1 MRKRF
6 RSRLLALIWPA
17 LLFLL
22 SGCTDMVRDVLDAT
36 HAKLQELQELAGA
49 VNWDLHILDLIV
61 KELDDGHTIL
71 PETYRLTEDG
81 YEVSFRDGRTIVIPF
96 GKDGVDGRQFIP
108 VGVQDD
114 EDGLYYWKVD
124 GEWLLDADGHRI
136 RAGATDGFV
145 PQFKVEDGFWKI
157 SIDGGVTYSELASCE
172 EMDGMGVFR
181 QVEQTPFGKVI
192 LTLWDGETI
201 ELSSRFP
208 FKMSFERAVRDTL
221 LIAAGEVLPIPYKVN
236 LEGETDQPVLV
247 TSGTDGV
254 YLSRVEAEDDTTGV
268 VKVQA
273 PAVYADGY
281 ILLSA
286 SCGGYSALKMI
297 TFRPREV
304 TPAESFVTVRLGSG
318 EEPQVLSYAANFEY
332 VVKTSQDGSWLE
344 VVPDPETGVLAFTP
358 QPNTDTGSKVRS
370 CVVTVSPKDNPDYVI
385 TTFQVFQ
392 APNSVSVQ
400 LAEGSPCTFDPE
412 TKILSAPAEGGE
424 ATLWLTFSSALS
436 VSVPETA
443 DWLQAE
449 ITEEDGF
456 WRMKVQV
463 AAAEGAGREATLLVT
478 LQTGA
483 VPIGEIKV
491 VQAGEP
497 AGN

>member
-6 RSRLLALIWPA
+6 RSGLLALVLPV
-17 LLFLL
+17 FLSVF
-22 SGCTDMVRDVLDAT
+22 SGCTEQVRPELDET
-36 HAKLQELQELAGA
+36 HAKLQALQELAGA

-81 YEVSFRDGRTIVIPF
+81 YEVSFRDGKTIVIPF

-124 GEWLLDADGHRI
+124 GEWLLDADGNRI
-136 RAGATDGFV
+136 RAGAQDGFV
-145 PQFKVEDGFWKI
+145 PQFKVEDGFWMI

-172 EMDGMGVFR
+172 ELDGMGVFR

-201 ELSSRFP
+201 ELSSQFP
-208 FKMSFERAVRDTL
+208 FRMSFEGAVRDTM
-221 LIAAGEVLPIPYKVN
+221 LIAAGEMLPIPYKVN
-236 LEGETDQPVLV
+236 LEGETNQPVLV
-247 TSGTDGV
+247 TSGTDGI
-254 YLSRVEAEDDTTGV
+254 YLSCVEAENDTTGV

-273 PAVYADGY
+273 PATYADGY

-286 SCGGYSALKMI
+286 NCGGYSALKMI
-297 TFRPREV
+297 TFRPREI
-304 TPAESFVTVRLGSG
+304 TPAASFVPVRLGSG
-318 EEPQVLSYAANFEY
+318 EEPKVLPYKANFEY

-344 VVPDPETGVLAFTP
+344 VVSDPETGELTFKP
-358 QPNTDTGSKVRS
+358 QPNTGSKVRS
-370 CVVTVSPKDNPDYVI
+370 CEVMVSPKDNPDYVI

-392 APNSVSVQ
+392 ATNSKSDVQ
-400 LAEGSPCTFDPE
+400 LEDGGPFTFD
-412 TKILSAPAEGGE
+412 TVTNTLFAPAEGGE
-424 ATLWLTFSSALS
+424 ATLWLTFSLPLS

-449 ITEEDGF
+449 MTEEDGF

-463 AAAEGAGREATLLVT
+463 APVEGVDREVDLDVF
-478 LQTGA
+478 LQTGG
-483 VPIGEIKV
+483 ISIYTIKV
-491 VQAGEP
+491 IQAGEP
-497 AGN
+497 AGI

>member
-6 RSRLLALIWPA
+6 RSGLLALVLPV
-17 LLFLL
+17 FLSVF
-22 SGCTDMVRDVLDAT
+22 SGCTEQVRPELDET
-36 HAKLQELQELAGA
+36 HAKLQALQELAGA

-81 YEVSFRDGRTIVIPF
+81 YEVSFQDGKTIVIPF
-96 GKDGVDGRQFIP
+96 GKDGMDGRQFIP

-124 GEWLLDADGHRI
+124 GEWLLDADGNRI
-136 RAGATDGFV
+136 RAGAQDGFV
-145 PQFKVEDGFWKI
+145 PQFKVEDGFWMI

-208 FKMSFERAVRDTL
+208 FRMSFEGAVRDTM
-221 LIAAGEVLPIPYKVN
+221 LIAAGEMLPIPYKVN

-247 TSGTDGV
+247 TSGTDGI
-254 YLSRVEAEDDTTGV
+254 YLSCVEAENDTTGV

-273 PAVYADGY
+273 PAAYADGY

-286 SCGGYSALKMI
+286 NCGGYSALKMI
-297 TFRPREV
+297 TFRPREI
-304 TPAESFVTVRLGSG
+304 TPAASFVPVRLGSG
-318 EEPQVLSYAANFEY
+318 EEPKVLPYKANFEY

-344 VVPDPETGVLAFTP
+344 VVSDPETGELTFKP
-358 QPNTDTGSKVRS
+358 QPNTGDEVRI
-370 CVVTVSPKDNPDYVI
+370 CEVTVSPQDNPDYVC
-385 TTFQVFQ
+385 TTFRVIQ
-392 APNSVSVQ
+392 ATDSFTIQ
-400 LAEGSPCTFDPE
+400 LQEDSPFTFDPE
-412 TKILSAPAEGGE
+412 TKTLSAPAEGGDGD
-424 ATLWLTFSSALS
+424 LWITFPSALT
-436 VSVPETA
+436 VTVPETA
-443 DWLQAE
+443 DWIQTAL
-449 ITEEDGF
+449 TDVDGF
-456 WRMKVQV
+456 RRLQV
-463 AAAEGAGREATLLVT
+463 HLDPVDSDAGRECTLILR
-478 LQTGA
+478 LQAGA

-491 VQAGEP
+491 VQAG
-497 AGN
+497 ASSGN

>member
-6 RSRLLALIWPA
+6 RSGLLALVLPV
-17 LLFLL
+17 FLSVF
-22 SGCTDMVRDVLDAT
+22 SGCTEQVRPELDET
-36 HAKLQELQELAGA
+36 HAKLQALQELADA

-81 YEVSFRDGRTIVIPF
+81 YEVSFQDGKTIVIPF

-124 GEWLLDADGHRI
+124 GEWLLDADGNRI
-136 RAGATDGFV
+136 RAGAQDGFV
-145 PQFKVEDGFWKI
+145 PQFKVEDGFWMI
-157 SIDGGVTYSELASCE
+157 SVDGGVTYSELASCE

-192 LTLWDGETI
+192 LTLWDGGTL
-201 ELSSRFP
+201 ELSSHFP
-208 FKMSFERAVRDTL
+208 FRMSFEGAVRDTM
-221 LIAAGEVLPIPYKVN
+221 LIAAGEMLPIPYKVN

-247 TSGTDGV
+247 TSGTDGI
-254 YLSRVEAEDDTTGV
+254 YLSRVEAENDTTGV
-268 VKVQA
+268 VMVQA
-273 PAVYADGY
+273 PAAYADGY

-286 SCGGYSALKMI
+286 NCGGYSALKMI
-297 TFRPREV
+297 TFRPREI
-304 TPAESFVTVRLGSG
+304 TPAASFVPVRLGSG
-318 EEPQVLSYAANFEY
+318 EDPKVLPYKANFEY

-344 VVPDPETGVLAFTP
+344 VVSDPETGELTFKP
-358 QPNTDTGSKVRS
+358 QPNTGSKVRS
-370 CVVTVSPKDNPDYVI
+370 CEVTVSPKDNPDYVI

-392 APNSVSVQ
+392 ATNSKSDVQ
-400 LAEGSPCTFDPE
+400 LEDGGPFTFD
-412 TKILSAPAEGGE
+412 TVTNTLFAPAEGGE
-424 ATLWLTFSSALS
+424 ATLWLTFSLPLS
-436 VSVPETA
+436 VSVPVTA

-449 ITEEDGF
+449 MTEEDGF

-463 AAAEGAGREATLLVT
+463 ASVEGVDREVDLDVF
-478 LQTGA
+478 LQTGG
-483 VPIGEIKV
+483 ISIYTIKV
-491 VQAGEP
+491 IQAGEP
-497 AGN
+497 ASI